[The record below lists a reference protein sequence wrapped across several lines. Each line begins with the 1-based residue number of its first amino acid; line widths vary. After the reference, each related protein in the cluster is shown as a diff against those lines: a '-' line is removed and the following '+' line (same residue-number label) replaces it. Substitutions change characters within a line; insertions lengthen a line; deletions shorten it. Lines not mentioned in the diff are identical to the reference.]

1 VALDQH
7 QHAKAEAWLNQHLKG
22 KHCPVCG
29 RSAWH
34 LHNAVNA
41 LLDVTGGALPVKGH
55 VTMYP
60 VVIYRCGEC
69 SYLVTVAANTI
80 GIEVGHPSESP
91 PA

>member
-1 VALDQH
+1 MPLEAHD
-7 QHAKAEAWLNQHLKG
+7 HATAEAWLNRHLRG
-22 KHCPVCG
+22 KPCPVCG

-41 LLDVTGGALPVKGH
+41 LLDVTGGALPLKGH

-60 VVIYRCGEC
+60 VIIYRCGVC

-80 GIEVGHPSESP
+80 GIEAGQHSSSG
-91 PA
+91 